1 MKNIF
6 VLFSTL
12 LYSAF
17 ANNCYTPSDILNS
30 DVLFSYKNN
39 VYDITGY
46 KHPGGKSDLLKTVS
60 VDLSIFFEQS
70 KYKFHVGRSDVK
82 NDLEKMYVGQL
93 QDNCTDFTTQSTSTE
108 PITDT
113 ITTTNT
119 ETSTKRPKIK
129 TTTEIDITTIPTT
142 IITLP
147 SNYTT
152 NTTSSPSTTTT
163 TATTSKIPCEQHTI
177 KSNSISIHN
186 LKIHIKIFI
195 ISFLIS
201 LLI

>member
-6 VLFSTL
+6 LLFSTL
-12 LYSAF
+12 IYSAF

-30 DVLFSYKNN
+30 DRLFSYKNN
-39 VYDITGY
+39 VYDVTGY

-93 QDNCTDFTTQSTSTE
+93 QDNCTDFTETSTTTESITELTTQST
-108 PITDT
+108 
-113 ITTTNT
+113 
-119 ETSTKRPKIK
+119 TKRPKTK
-129 TTTEIDITTIPTT
+129 TTTEADITTIPT

-152 NTTSSPSTTTT
+152 NTTSLPSTTTST
-163 TATTSKIPCEQHTI
+163 KIPCEPHII
-177 KSNSISIHN
+177 KNNSLSIHN

>member
-12 LYSAF
+12 IYSAF
-17 ANNCYTPSDILNS
+17 ANNCYTLSDILNS
-30 DVLFSYKNN
+30 DRLFSYKNN
-39 VYDITGY
+39 VYDVTGY

-60 VDLSIFFEQS
+60 VDLSIFFDQP

-93 QDNCTDFTTQSTSTE
+93 QDNCTNFTETSTTTESITELTTQST
-108 PITDT
+108 
-113 ITTTNT
+113 
-119 ETSTKRPKIK
+119 TKRPKTK
-129 TTTEIDITTIPTT
+129 TTTEADITTIPTT

-152 NTTSSPSTTTT
+152 NTTSTTSIPSTTTLT
-163 TATTSKIPCEQHTI
+163 KIPCEPPVI